1 MIFCST
7 VDKFQGQ
14 EADVVVFSLR
24 NVNRQGN
31 MDSPNRANVGL
42 TRAREAMFVVGKKAN
57 YTKAFD
63 PMLKR
68 LAKDM
73 SLGTSNNYWR
83 KKA

>member
-1 MIFCST
+1 
-7 VDKFQGQ
+7 
-14 EADVVVFSLR
+14 
-24 NVNRQGN
+24 